1 MTVRHDACILAGGL
15 ARRLGGR
22 DKPGLRVSG
31 RPLVESVAAAVPGAA
46 RLIVVGPPRPGLPRA
61 IFRREDPPGGGPVPA
76 LRAGLAEVT
85 APWVALLAADL
96 PFLTAE
102 HVDALLAA
110 AGAGD
115 GRDTAP
121 YATPGQGRDEA
132 PYAGTGTPPGG
143 AGEAGGPRAGAV
155 LLDDGGREQW
165 LAGVWHAES
174 LARALARYEGRSLH
188 GLLAPL
194 APVTL
199 HLTGR
204 PWFDCDT
211 MDDLQRARTV
221 EPGPDG
227 GGVGSGE
234 GRESGDGAGRARPRT
249 RSES

>member
-1 MTVRHDACILAGGL
+1 MTARHDACILAGGL
-15 ARRLGGR
+15 ARRLGGQ
-22 DKPGLRVSG
+22 DKPGLHVSG

-46 RLIVVGPPRPGLPRA
+46 RLIVVGPPRPGLPHA
-61 IFRREDPPGGGPVPA
+61 IFRREDPPGSGPVPA

-96 PFLTAE
+96 PFLTAG
-102 HVDALLAA
+102 HVDALLDA

-115 GRDTAP
+115 GQDA
-121 YATPGQGRDEA
+121 
-132 PYAGTGTPPGG
+132 
-143 AGEAGGPRAGAV
+143 AGAV

-165 LAGVWHAES
+165 LAGVWHTRS
-174 LARALARYEGRSLH
+174 LTRALARYEGRSLH

-194 APVTL
+194 SPVTL

-221 EPGPDG
+221 EPGSDG
-227 GGVGSGE
+227 EGADSGE
-234 GRESGDGAGRARPRT
+234 GRESGDGTERARPRT

>member
-1 MTVRHDACILAGGL
+1 MTARHDACILAGGL

-22 DKPGLRVSG
+22 DKPGLHVSG

-102 HVDALLAA
+102 HVNALLDA

-121 YATPGQGRDEA
+121 YAGTGPSPGG
-132 PYAGTGTPPGG
+132 AGTR

-165 LAGVWHAES
+165 LAGVWHARS

-199 HLTGR
+199 HLTGQ

-221 EPGPDG
+221 EPGSGG

-249 RSES
+249 RSEM

>member
-22 DKPGLRVSG
+22 DKPGLHVSG

-102 HVDALLAA
+102 HVAALLDA

-115 GRDTAP
+115 GQDPA
-121 YATPGQGRDEA
+121 GRETM
-132 PYAGTGTPPGG
+132 PYAGAGKRTGKT
-143 AGEAGGPRAGAV
+143 GERRAGAV

-165 LAGVWHAES
+165 LAGVWHVES

-194 APVTL
+194 DPATL
-199 HLTGR
+199 HLTGQ

-211 MDDLQRARTV
+211 MDDLQRARTL
-221 EPGPDG
+221 EPGSEG
-227 GGVGSGE
+227 GRAGSGE
-234 GRESGDGAGRARPRT
+234 GRESGDGTVRARPRT
-249 RSES
+249 RSER

>member
-22 DKPGLRVSG
+22 DKPGLHVSG

-102 HVDALLAA
+102 HVDALLYA
-110 AGAGD
+110 AGAGEERD
-115 GRDTAP
+115 TGDTGDTAP
-121 YATPGQGRDEA
+121 YAGI
-132 PYAGTGTPPGG
+132 GTH

-174 LARALARYEGRSLH
+174 LTRALARYEGRSLH

-221 EPGPDG
+221 EPGSDG
-227 GGVGSGE
+227 GGVGPGE

>member
-46 RLIVVGPPRPGLPRA
+46 RLIVVGPPRPGLPSA

-76 LRAGLAEVT
+76 LRAGLAEVS

-96 PFLTAE
+96 PFLTAG
-102 HVDALLAA
+102 HVDALLDAA
-110 AGAGD
+110 
-115 GRDTAP
+115 
-121 YATPGQGRDEA
+121 E
-132 PYAGTGTPPGG
+132 AGTRIGGT
-143 AGEAGGPRAGAV
+143 GGPRAGAV

-174 LARALARYEGRSLH
+174 LTRALARYEGRSLH

>member
-46 RLIVVGPPRPGLPRA
+46 RLIVVGPPRPGLPHA

-96 PFLTAE
+96 PFLTAG
-102 HVDALLAA
+102 HVDALLDA
-110 AGAGD
+110 AGAGE
-115 GRDTAP
+115 GRET
-121 YATPGQGRDEA
+121 A

-165 LAGVWHAES
+165 LAGVWRAES

-199 HLTGR
+199 HLTGQ

-227 GGVGSGE
+227 GGAGPGV

-249 RSES
+249 RSER

>member
-1 MTVRHDACILAGGL
+1 MTARHDACILAGGL

-22 DKPGLRVSG
+22 DKPGLHVSG

-102 HVDALLAA
+102 HVDALLDA

-115 GRDTAP
+115 GPGTAGEGTAP
-121 YATPGQGRDEA
+121 
-132 PYAGTGTPPGG
+132 
-143 AGEAGGPRAGAV
+143 GGPGAGAV

-165 LAGVWHAES
+165 LAGVWHTRS

-199 HLTGR
+199 HLTGQ

-221 EPGPDG
+221 EPGSDG
-227 GGVGSGE
+227 GGADSGE
-234 GRESGDGAGRARPRT
+234 GRESGDGAGRTRPRT